1 MSRIGKKPITFPKNV
16 KISQI
21 GGIVKVEGPK
31 GALSSK
37 LPDGIT
43 MVVSDNNLVIER
55 KSEER
60 LIRSYHGLARTLINN
75 MVIGVSAGFE
85 KGLEIS
91 GVGYRAEVAGS
102 TLKMVLGFSSPVEYS
117 IPKGIDVKVDKQ
129 VNLVVSG
136 INKEL
141 VGRVASEIRS
151 LKKPEPYKGKGI
163 KYTGEH
169 IRRKAGKAA
178 GAK

>member
-1 MSRIGKKPITFPKNV
+1 MSRIGKKSITLPKNV
-16 KISQI
+16 KISQS

-31 GALSSK
+31 GTLSSK

-43 MVVSDNNLVIER
+43 MVVSDNNLSIER

-60 LIRSYHGLARTLINN
+60 LVRSYHGLARTLINN
-75 MVIGVSAGFE
+75 MVTGVSAGFE

-102 TLKMVLGFSSPVEYS
+102 TLKLVLGFSTPIEYS
-117 IPKGIDVKVDKQ
+117 IPKGIEVKVDKQ

-163 KYTGEH
+163 KYTGEY
-169 IRRKAGKAA
+169 IRRKAGKSA
-178 GAK
+178 GA